1 MSRAWQRASTRC
13 QRKPV
18 QRPCRALTGQ
28 ALKAELEI
36 LPSVRRFM
44 FEMST
49 IASYLIGVPAIM
61 IGSILLVLGIMGLI
75 IGPNTEGGEGKH

>member
-1 MSRAWQRASTRC
+1 MSRAWQRVEARC
-13 QRKPV
+13 QRTPV

-44 FEMST
+44 FEMSP

-61 IGSILLVLGIMGLI
+61 IGSILLGIMGLI
-75 IGPNTEGGEGKH
+75 IGQDLPEGGEGEH